1 LQFPSRP
8 ANGKNATVS
17 FVIAHPD
24 YLFGTGLDR
33 QTLNEAFEGGAGSR
47 SRAAEDQRMPM
58 VSGVFVPMSLPWRF
72 LVLGSRI
79 LKDSGS
85 LQYQV
90 IAKAISIAS

>member
-1 LQFPSRP
+1 
-8 ANGKNATVS
+8 
-17 FVIAHPD
+17 
-24 YLFGTGLDR
+24 
-33 QTLNEAFEGGAGSR
+33 
-47 SRAAEDQRMPM
+47 
-58 VSGVFVPMSLPWRF
+58 LPWRF